1 MRGEDRASSL
11 AFFGGHDED
20 AAGDHGDLFAA
31 ALGALWL
38 CSLVLRD
45 ALGAFELLLALCAA
59 VLVGWHD
66 LVSGTAGQARRRKG
80 YTRTAR
86 VERDFFG
93 GRPTGPAWVRRS
105 IPRTAA
111 VTTWG
116 VAPQTRDRPRVGVPY
131 RATGFVAP
139 EADRPGCA

>member
-1 MRGEDRASSL
+1 MRGEGRASSL

-93 GRPTGPAWVRRS
+93 GRPPFRASRGVIGRQIITFPAEHVFCR
-105 IPRTAA
+105 
-111 VTTWG
+111 
-116 VAPQTRDRPRVGVPY
+116 
-131 RATGFVAP
+131 
-139 EADRPGCA
+139 